1 MGLDRINDFNG
12 AIIITRRVSLRAF
25 ARAFTIGFLTRNPY
39 IYIYYTN
46 YRGNTNGDPE
56 NLFRGDKNRWSVHRT
71 VCNSNQMLE

>member
-25 ARAFTIGFLTRNPY
+25 AFTIRFLIRTLY
-39 IYIYYTN
+39 IYIYICYTN

-56 NLFRGDKNRWSVHRT
+56 NLFREEEIKIDRSSIGWFVIPI
-71 VCNSNQMLE
+71 E